1 MKQIHVLLG
10 IESRFYREL
19 LWRALSAVHWLHLEK
34 VAANQMIVASRLMEI
49 LDEPCPSPPDVVVYI
64 TSISATATDAVPGS
78 YSRLLQEF
86 PELVIVGICWS
97 TSDIRLYRMTVDVQK
112 VASSLEG
119 LFDQLR
125 RVALTAAVDWQ

>member
-1 MKQIHVLLG
+1 MRQIHVLLG

-19 LWRALSAVHWLHLEK
+19 LWRALSTAHWLHLET
-34 VAANQMIVASRLMEI
+34 VAANDLVVATRLMAI

-64 TSISATATDAVPGS
+64 TSISETATDAVPGR

-97 TSDIRLYRMTVDVQK
+97 TSEIRLYRLTVEVQD

-119 LFDQLR
+119 LLDQLR
-125 RVALTAAVDWQ
+125 RVALTAAVD